1 MKKKNIGR
9 LILFAIPIAIYI
21 VFYFLQPS
29 RFGGSSSMFTL
40 FQQSLL
46 ASVTAAGFYFIIEM
60 GLIDFSIGANLVLS
74 AIVGVRLTEAFGL
87 PGLVLGCI
95 VTGTLV
101 GFLNGIIYRVM
112 KIPSVIVTVGLMIA
126 YEAIGTMV
134 YSAGVLNLSN
144 DFRLFSHTPWN
155 ILMAVAAFAM
165 AYIIIGYTRL
175 GTYAT
180 AIGNNE
186 MAVSRMGIDVMRYKM
201 MAFITCGFFV
211 GVSAVLTISYSA
223 SISATLNMATMDRN
237 FLPLMGCFVGV
248 AFKKYINP
256 IISILVGE
264 FTISMI
270 TTGLITNGIDANLQ
284 KVIVGLIL
292 ILIVATNATRDKEA
306 VIK

>member
-9 LILFAIPIAIYI
+9 MILFAIPIVVYTI
-21 VFYFLQPS
+21 FYFLQPT
-29 RFGGSSSMFTL
+29 RFGGFRSMLTL

-74 AIVGVRLTEAFGL
+74 AIVGVRLTETFGL
-87 PGLVLGCI
+87 SGLLLGCI
-95 VTGTLV
+95 LTGTFV
-101 GFLNGIIYRVM
+101 GFLNGIVYRIM

-126 YEAIGTMV
+126 YEAVGTMV
-134 YSAGVLNLSN
+134 YSAGVLNLNN
-144 DFRLFSHTPWN
+144 DFRLFSHMPWN
-155 ILMAVAAFAM
+155 ILMAVAAFIL
-165 AYIIIGYTRL
+165 AYLIIGYTRL

-180 AIGNNE
+180 AIGSNE
-186 MAVSRMGIDVMRYKM
+186 TAVFRLGIDVMKYKM
-201 MAFITCGFFV
+201 AAFITCGFFV
-211 GVSAVLTISYSA
+211 GVSAVLTVSYSA

-256 IISILVGE
+256 VLSILIGE

-292 ILIVATNATRDKEA
+292 IFIVAANATRDKEA
-306 VIK
+306 VVK